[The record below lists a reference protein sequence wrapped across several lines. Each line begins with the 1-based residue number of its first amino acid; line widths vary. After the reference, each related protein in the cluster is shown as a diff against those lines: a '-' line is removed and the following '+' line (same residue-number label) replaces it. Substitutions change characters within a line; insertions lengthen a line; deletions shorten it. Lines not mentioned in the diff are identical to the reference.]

1 MTDLTVA
8 PWQTVCGRLV
18 HAGAELCLFEY
29 QIIRPDGTRDVR
41 HRLVEPDSTRVVAVD
56 PAGQLALI
64 WHWRYPLGY
73 PAIELPSAPVEPDRD
88 PQTAAQR
95 ALRDGCGLAAREWTA
110 IGAVTV
116 ATQAAAQTVHL
127 YRAADLHPTPQP
139 LTDGEQLP
147 FALPYPIA
155 VASAVAGAIQDAAST
170 AALLHAEQQ
179 RLAGDWQ
186 PPDVRPLPHR
196 LCRFSL

>member
-1 MTDLTVA
+1 VTDLTVA
-8 PWQTVCGRLV
+8 PWHTICGRLV

-29 QIIRPDGTRDVR
+29 QILHPDGTRDVR

-73 PAIELPSAPVEPDRD
+73 PAIELPSAPVEPDSD

-95 ALRDGCGLAAREWTA
+95 ALRDGCGLAAREWTG
-110 IGAVTV
+110 IGTITV
-116 ATQAAAQTVHL
+116 ATQAAGQTVHL
-127 YRAADLHPTPQP
+127 YRAAGLHRTPQT
-139 LTDGEQLP
+139 LSDGERLA
-147 FALPYPIA
+147 FALPYPVA
-155 VASAVAGAIQDAAST
+155 VASAVTGAIQDAASI

-186 PPDVRPLPHR
+186 PPDTRPPR
-196 LCRFSL
+196 PPRCRFS